1 MTQTATSYFNGLKS
15 YLCKKYKVTQPT
27 DGEIVLKEKIY
38 KPNEIDLSNHE
49 ITIKFKGDAFAIKL
63 DKYQSQKLFHFLE
76 EESQPWAKRCDF
88 VIFQC
93 YRNKIS
99 VFCIEF
105 KSGSFPE
112 KLVDQL
118 KASAAWCHALH
129 ATIKSYTNSRK
140 KITIGKYVFSCHQN
154 PDVYLDAEGKYLL
167 RDHSIRHYLYDEVDG
182 MSLEGLEHSNLE
194 EAK

>member
-1 MTQTATSYFNGLKS
+1 MSQTATSYFNGLKT
-15 YLCKKYKVTQPT
+15 YLCKKYKVNQP
-27 DGEIVLKEKIY
+27 DAGEIILKEKIY
-38 KPNEIDLSNHE
+38 KTGETDLSDHE
-49 ITIKFKGDAFAIKL
+49 ISLVYKGDAFAIKL
-63 DKYQSQKLFHFLE
+63 DKYQNNKLFHFLE

-93 YRNKIS
+93 YKNKITIS
-99 VFCIEF
+99 CIEF

-129 ATIKSYTNSRK
+129 GTIKSYTNSPK
-140 KITIGKYVFSCHQN
+140 KVSIGKYVFSCHQN
-154 PDVYLDAEGKYLL
+154 PAVYLDAQGKYLL
-167 RDHSIRHYLYDEVDG
+167 RDHSIRHYLYDAVDG
-182 MSLEGLEHSNLE
+182 MNLEDLEHINLE

>member
-15 YLCKKYKVTQPT
+15 YLCKKYKVAQPK
-27 DGEIVLKEKIY
+27 DGEIVLKEKVY
-38 KPNEIDLSNHE
+38 KPGETELSDLE
-49 ITIKFKGDAFAIKL
+49 VTIKFKGDAFAINL
-63 DKYQSQKLFHFLE
+63 DKYQTSKLFHFLE
-76 EESQPWAKRCDF
+76 DESQPWAKRCDF

-99 VFCIEF
+99 ISCIEF

-129 ATIKSYTNSRK
+129 ATIRSYTNSRK

-154 PDVYLDAEGKYLL
+154 PAVYLDAQGKYLL
-167 RDHSIRHYLYDEVDG
+167 RDHSIRHYLYDVVDG
-182 MSLEGLEHSNLE
+182 MNLEDFEHSNLE